1 MNARRRI
8 QRRQRTTN
16 SNSAHVAHL
25 KRKKSMLSRRARGVV
40 LYMYVSR
47 RNRRTRARWNRID
60 DTVQLFTRRISRAI
74 RARWLFFS
82 TFVTR
87 WASGIISIAM
97 SLSNRTSS
105 QVRIWRHLSRPISVS
120 SVARHAAWRIY
131 TCIGLTPAWIYN
143 ILPIVTYC
151 NRAERLSRSWTG
163 AASSFYYLLVRKSA
177 ALAENN

>member
-8 QRRQRTTN
+8 QRRQRTMN

-74 RARWLFFS
+74 RARWLFF
-82 TFVTR
+82 FDVCHAVGERYNIDCNVTKQPHVEPS
-87 WASGIISIAM
+87 AYLETLVSPDIGIVC
-97 SLSNRTSS
+97 RT
-105 QVRIWRHLSRPISVS
+105 
-120 SVARHAAWRIY
+120 A
-131 TCIGLTPAWIYN
+131 CGLTDLHVYRTDTCLN
-143 ILPIVTYC
+143 L
-151 NRAERLSRSWTG
+151 
-163 AASSFYYLLVRKSA
+163 
-177 ALAENN
+177 